1 MGNGIP
7 QMIWRAVERPNHFN
21 QTRRVALN
29 SAVKSLTYCLVA
41 TAVMWSTAMAQDFGN
56 MADLQKQQDML
67 RDARQAMRRGDL
79 EQAESLID
87 GASQLQV
94 PNDPLYDKFRDTPAK
109 AKASLEQMRFA
120 KLPGQ
125 NELTAAMRG
134 NPQLEA
140 ETLIGQAR
148 TALANGQSLAAV
160 ELFHKAAKLDVKLAP
175 GSYDLG
181 RLRDDLIM
189 AGIQPSMLM
198 PQNGPV
204 RTPPVAEPTTTE
216 NPYASQIGGPSNLQ
230 ASNPDAAR
238 RLMLDARRELARSNM
253 AVARRMVDQ
262 ARGLGIVF
270 PAGQDS
276 PEKIDDLIRRTET
289 VYRSQPGPQSS
300 KMFAAVML
308 EQAAGLI
315 AYDQLADADRLIR
328 QAEQLGGDYSEARFT
343 PDQLK
348 GEIARRSQG
357 VGAAPAQPMQPAAVP
372 PGASAHDQ
380 QQAVLAQAKAALD
393 GGNMAAAEMYFEQ
406 AKAIRVRPQ
415 DYVPGDIRPEIVMM
429 ELDRNRGGV
438 RQASAEESTG
448 FAGSQSIYQP
458 EFDQSRNVPAG
469 ATMNAEWNAG
479 GENPGYQLLGDGET
493 ALKMGDK
500 VRARQMFEAAW
511 KHQQTLDPQ
520 ARQRLQDYLRYSTQP
535 LGAQVQQTSTAP
547 SPLDSVD
554 AEQQLLQ
561 RQLFAEVTREQTAA
575 DRMRESDP
583 KGALELLEKV
593 RVRVAD
599 SAVESKVKDQLLARV
614 DRSMD
619 GLNNYIEINRAQIEL
634 DEQNRA
640 VDEAIREG
648 RETKI
653 EVEGRL
659 VKITDQFNE
668 LMDQLRWE
676 EAEVLARQ
684 AREIAPNEPIVQN
697 MLWKATTARRMHNNM
712 MLKEK
717 KEAGFWTAMNNAELS
732 AIPYDD
738 NQPIT
743 FSDPQQ
749 WKDLTESRKK
759 YDARAMQMTE
769 DEKRIRAALKMPVD
783 VKFNKQPLQSV
794 VDTLASVAGI
804 NIIIDEA
811 GLRSEGVTPS
821 HEITINMNTPV
832 RLESALL
839 HILQPLRLAYVIEGE
854 ALKITGESFRSRKMI
869 NQTYQVAD
877 LVIPIPNFM
886 PSYNLGLAGALKS
899 AYETIGYGG
908 VQSLPAPNGLSTF
921 AGGGAAN
928 PNGSVLGQNLPPGLI
943 PGVGMGSGQ
952 VQSGVPNGGNFGLP
966 GMNGPGGMGGS
977 VQPDFDSLINLIT
990 TTIEPE
996 SWEELGGPGAVQPFQ
1011 TNLSLVVS
1019 QTQEVHDKIADL
1031 LEQLRRLQDLQVTIE
1046 VRFITLNDN
1055 FFERIGIDFDLDIKD
1070 NTQGIGTNRGSDGSP
1085 SITIGLD
1092 QEGNPTSD
1100 LDLSFTQNSFGN
1112 TVPAIG
1118 GLGAAAGSIGG
1129 SFGFAMLSDIEAFFV
1144 MQAAQSDLRSNVMQA
1159 PKVTLFN
1166 GQTAFVTDSTQ
1177 RPFVTSVTPVVG
1189 DFAAAQQPVI
1199 VVLNEGTSLTVQAV
1213 VSADRRFVRL
1223 TLIPMFSQ
1231 IGDVEE
1237 FTFEG
1242 TSSSRTDST
1251 VQDPDAADGGTT
1263 TDNSQNDSTG
1273 TTVQQPEFSI
1283 ITVTTTVSV
1292 PDGGTVLLGG
1302 IKRLSEERREA
1313 GVPIVSKLPYINR
1326 LFRNVGIGRSTQSLM
1341 MMVTPRIIIQEEE
1354 EEKLGLGDIGN

>member
-1 MGNGIP
+1 M
-7 QMIWRAVERPNHFN
+7 
-21 QTRRVALN
+21 N

-41 TAVMWSTAMAQDFGN
+41 TALAWSTAQAQDFGN
-56 MADLQKQQDML
+56 QADLQKQQDML
-67 RDARQAMRRGDL
+67 RDARQAMRRGEL
-79 EQAESLID
+79 EKAESLIND
-87 GASQLQV
+87 ASRFKT
-94 PNDPLYDKFRDTPAK
+94 PNDPLYDKFRDTPEK
-109 AKASLEQMRFA
+109 AKAALQQLRFA
-120 KLPGQ
+120 KRPGQ

-140 ETLIGQAR
+140 ETLIGKAR

-160 ELFHKAAKLDVKLAP
+160 ELYHKAAKLDVRLAP
-175 GSYDLG
+175 GAYDVEK
-181 RLRDDLIM
+181 LREDLIT

-198 PQNGPV
+198 PQNEPT
-204 RTPPVAEPTTTE
+204 RTPPVAGAAAVD
-216 NPYASQIGGPSNLQ
+216 NPYADQFGANSFQ
-230 ASNPDAAR
+230 ASGPDAAR
-238 RLMLDARRELARSNM
+238 KVMLDARRELARGNV
-253 AVARRMVDQ
+253 AVARRLADQ
-262 ARGLGIVF
+262 AGAMGVVF

-276 PEKIDDLIRRTET
+276 PNKINDLIRRTEIVFQT
-289 VYRSQPGPQSS
+289 PPGPQAG

-315 AYDQLADADRLIR
+315 AYDQLGDAERLIR
-328 QAEQLGGDYSEARFT
+328 QAEQLGGDYSEAHFT
-343 PDQLK
+343 PEQLK
-348 GEIARRSQG
+348 GEIARRSQN
-357 VGAAPAQPMQPAAVP
+357 VGAMPAGNLPPANVP
-372 PGASAHDQ
+372 AGASAHDQ
-380 QQAVLAQAKAALD
+380 QQAVLAQAKAAMD
-393 GGNMAAAEMYFEQ
+393 GGNLAAAEMYFEQ
-406 AKAIRVRPQ
+406 AKNIRVNPR
-415 DYVPGDIRPEIVMM
+415 DYVAGDLRPEIMMM
-429 ELDRNRGGV
+429 EMDRARGTV
-438 RQASAEESTG
+438 RQASGEQTDG
-448 FAGSQSIYQP
+448 FAGTQSIYQP
-458 EFDQSRNVPAG
+458 EFDDSRNVPAG
-469 ATMNAEWNAG
+469 AAQNAEWNAG
-479 GENPGYQLLGDGET
+479 GDQPGYQLLGDGEL
-493 ALKMGDK
+493 AMRMGDK

-511 KHQQTLDPQ
+511 KHKDSLDPQ
-520 ARQRLQDYLRYSTQP
+520 SRQRLQNYLRYGTQP
-535 LGAQVQQTSTAP
+535 LGQEVRQTSSAQ
-547 SPLDSVD
+547 SPLESVD
-554 AEQQLLQ
+554 AEQQVLQ
-561 RQLFAEVTREQTAA
+561 RQLFAEVTREQSNA

-583 KGALELLEKV
+583 KGALELLVNV
-593 RVRVAD
+593 RKRVAD
-599 SAVESKVKDQLLARV
+599 SAVDSKIKDQLLARV
-614 DRSMD
+614 DRSTE
-619 GLNNYIEINRAQIEL
+619 GLKNYIEVNRAQIEL

-640 VDEAIREG
+640 IDESIRES
-648 RETKI
+648 RQIKV
-653 EVEGRL
+653 EVEERL

-717 KEAGFWTAMNNAELS
+717 KETGFWTAMNNVEES

-738 NQPIT
+738 SNPIT
-743 FSDPQQ
+743 FSDARQ
-749 WKDLTESRKK
+749 WKELTESRKK
-759 YDARAMQMTE
+759 YDARTSQMSD
-769 DEKRIRAALKMPVD
+769 DEIRIRKALKTPVD
-783 VKFNKQPLQSV
+783 LKFNKQPLQTV
-794 VDTLASVAGI
+794 VDTLASVVGI

-908 VQSLPAPNGLSTF
+908 VQSLPPANGMSMF
-921 AGGGAAN
+921 AGGAAN
-928 PNGSVLGQNLPPGLI
+928 PNGEVLGQNLPPGII
-943 PGVGMGSGQ
+943 PGMGSGQ
-952 VQSGVPNGGNFGLP
+952 VQSGTPQGGNFGFP
-966 GMNGPGGMGGS
+966 GMSGPGGMGGG
-977 VQPDFDSLINLIT
+977 VQPDFDSLIQLIT

-996 SWEELGGPGAVQPFQ
+996 SWEELGGPGAVSPFE

-1070 NTQGIGTNRGSDGSP
+1070 NTSGIGTNRGSDGSP

-1092 QEGNPTSD
+1092 QTGNPTSD
-1100 LDLSFTQNSFGN
+1100 LDLSFSQNSFGN

-1223 TLIPMFSQ
+1223 TLVPMFSQ
-1231 IGDVEE
+1231 IGEVEE

-1242 TSSSRTDST
+1242 TTTSRTDST
-1251 VQDPDAADGGTT
+1251 VEDPDSADGGTT
-1263 TDNSQNDSTG
+1263 NEEEEEQNTG

-1313 GVPIVSKLPYINR
+1313 GVPVVSKLPYINR

-1354 EEKLGLGDIGN
+1354 EEKLGLGDLGN

>member
-1 MGNGIP
+1 M
-7 QMIWRAVERPNHFN
+7 
-21 QTRRVALN
+21 N

-41 TAVMWSTAMAQDFGN
+41 TALMWSTVQAQDFGN

-79 EQAESLID
+79 EQAETLINS
-87 GASQLQV
+87 ASQFQA
-94 PNDPLYDKFRDTPAK
+94 PNDPLYDKFRDTPEK
-109 AKASLEQMRFA
+109 AKAALEQMRVA

-160 ELFHKAAKLDVKLAP
+160 ELFHKAAKLNVKLPQGA
-175 GSYDLG
+175 YDVE
-181 RLRDDLIM
+181 RLREDLIT

-198 PQNGPV
+198 PQAGPQ
-204 RTPPVAEPTTTE
+204 RTPPVASPATAN
-216 NPYASQIGGPSNLQ
+216 NPYAQQLAPTAFQGSGT
-230 ASNPDAAR
+230 DAAK

-253 AVARRMVDQ
+253 AVAHRLVEQ
-262 ARGLGIVF
+262 ARNTGVIF
-270 PAGQDS
+270 PSGQDS
-276 PEKIDDLIRRTET
+276 PEKIDDLIRRTQAI
-289 VYRSQPGPQSS
+289 YRNPPGPESG

-315 AYDQLADADRLIR
+315 AYDQLSDAERLIR
-328 QAEQLGGDYSEARFT
+328 QAEQLGGDYSQARFT

-357 VGAAPAQPMQPAAVP
+357 LGAAPTRNLPPANVP
-372 PGASAHDQ
+372 AGASAHDQ
-380 QQAVLAQAKAALD
+380 QQAVLAQAKAAMD

-406 AKAIRVRPQ
+406 AKTIRVNPRE
-415 DYVPGDIRPEIVMM
+415 YVAGDLRPEIMM
-429 ELDRNRGGV
+429 LELDRARGGV
-438 RQASAEESTG
+438 RQASGEQTAG

-458 EFDQSRNVPAG
+458 EFDDSRNVPAG
-469 ATMNAEWNAG
+469 ANMPIGGANAQWNAG
-479 GENPGYQLLGDGET
+479 GDSPGFRLLADGEQ
-493 ALKMGDK
+493 ALRMGDK

-511 KHQQTLDPQ
+511 NHQLALDPQ
-520 ARQRLQDYLRYSTQP
+520 SRQRLQDYLRYSTQP
-535 LGAQVQQTSTAP
+535 VGAEIQQTSSAP
-547 SPLDSVD
+547 SPLDAVD
-554 AEQQLLQ
+554 AEQQVLQ
-561 RQLFAEVTREQTAA
+561 RQLFAEVTREQSAA

-583 KGALELLEKV
+583 KGALELLEKL
-593 RVRVAD
+593 RVRVAE
-599 SAVESKVKDQLLARV
+599 SALDAKVKDQLLARV
-614 DRSMD
+614 DRSTD
-619 GLNNYIEINRAQIEL
+619 GLKNFIEINRAQIEL

-640 VDEAIREG
+640 IDESIAQSRQHH
-648 RETKI
+648 I

-697 MLWKATTARRMHNNM
+697 MLWKATTARRMYMNM
-712 MLKEK
+712 LVKDQ
-717 KEAGFWTAMNNAELS
+717 KEAGVWQALTNADIA

-738 NQPIT
+738 NNPIT

-759 YDARAMQMTE
+759 YDARAMQMSE
-769 DEKRIRAALKMPVD
+769 DEKRIRAALKLPVD
-783 VKFNKQPLQSV
+783 LKFNKQPLQTV
-794 VDTLASVAGI
+794 VDTLASVVGI

-869 NQTYQVAD
+869 QQTYQVAD

-921 AGGGAAN
+921 AGGGPA
-928 PNGSVLGQNLPPGLI
+928 PGGSVLGQNLPPGII
-943 PGVGMGSGQ
+943 PGMGGSGQ
-952 VQSGVPNGGNFGLP
+952 VQSGVPNGGNFGFP
-966 GMNGPGGMGGS
+966 SMGGPGGMGGG
-977 VQPDFDSLINLIT
+977 VQPDFDSLIQLIT

-1100 LDLSFTQNSFGN
+1100 LDLSFSQNSFGN

-1231 IGDVEE
+1231 IGDVAE

-1242 TSSSRTDST
+1242 TTTSRTDSS
-1251 VQDPDAADGGTT
+1251 VVDPDAADGGST
-1263 TDNSQNDSTG
+1263 TDAEEAQSTG

-1313 GVPIVSKLPYINR
+1313 GVPVVSKLPYINR

>member
-1 MGNGIP
+1 M
-7 QMIWRAVERPNHFN
+7 
-21 QTRRVALN
+21 
-29 SAVKSLTYCLVA
+29 KSLTYCLVA
-41 TAVMWSTAMAQDFGN
+41 TALMWSAAQAQDFGN
-56 MADLQKQQDML
+56 LADLQKQQDML

-79 EQAESLID
+79 DQAESLINS
-87 GASQLQV
+87 ASQLQA
-94 PNDPLYDKFRDTPAK
+94 PNDPLYDKFRDTPEK
-109 AKASLEQMRFA
+109 AKATLEQMRFA
-120 KLPGQ
+120 KMPGQ

-160 ELFHKAAKLDVKLAP
+160 ELYHKAAKLNVQLPPGAYDV
-175 GSYDLG
+175 D
-181 RLRDDLIM
+181 RLREDLIT

-198 PQNGPV
+198 AQAAPM
-204 RTPPVAEPTTTE
+204 RTPPVAEPSSMD
-216 NPYASQIGGPSNLQ
+216 NPYADQYGPNSFQ
-230 ASNPDAAR
+230 ASSGDSAK

-253 AVARRMVDQ
+253 AVAHRLVDQ
-262 ARGLGIVF
+262 ARNLGVVF

-276 PEKIDDLIRRTET
+276 PEKIEDLIRRTEA
-289 VYRSQPGPQSS
+289 VYRNPPGPEAG

-315 AYDQLADADRLIR
+315 AYDQLGDAERLIR
-328 QAEQLGGDYSEARFT
+328 QAEQLGGDYSQARFT

-348 GEIARRSQG
+348 GEIARRSQN
-357 VGAAPAQPMQPAAVP
+357 VGAGPVGNLPPANVPA
-372 PGASAHDQ
+372 GASAHDQ
-380 QQAVLAQAKAALD
+380 QQAVLAQAKAAMD

-406 AKAIRVRPQ
+406 AKTIRVNPRE
-415 DYVPGDIRPEIVMM
+415 YVAGDLRPEIMMM
-429 ELDRNRGGV
+429 ELDRARGGV
-438 RQASAEESTG
+438 RQASGEETAG

-469 ATMNAEWNAG
+469 ANMPMGGDMNAQWNAG
-479 GENPGYQLLGDGET
+479 GDSPGFRLLGDGEL

-500 VRARQMFEAAW
+500 VRARQLFEAAW
-511 KHQQTLDPQ
+511 NHKDALDPQ
-520 ARQRLQDYLRYSTQP
+520 SRQRLQDYLRYSTQP
-535 LGAQVQQTSTAP
+535 LGSEIKQTSTAP
-547 SPLDSVD
+547 SALDAVD
-554 AEQQLLQ
+554 AEQAVLQ
-561 RQLFAEVTREQTAA
+561 RQLFAEVTREQSAA

-583 KGALELLEKV
+583 KGALELLEKL
-593 RVRVAD
+593 RTRVAE
-599 SAVESKVKDQLLARV
+599 SAVDSKVKDQLLARV
-614 DRSMD
+614 DRSTD
-619 GLNNYIEINRAQIEL
+619 GLKNFIEINRAQIEL
-634 DEQNRA
+634 DEQNRM
-640 VDEAIREG
+640 VDESIRAS
-648 RETKI
+648 RQQHV
-653 EVEGRL
+653 EVEARL

-697 MLWKATTARRMHNNM
+697 MLWKATTARRMHSNM
-712 MLKEK
+712 LLQEAKEK
-717 KEAGFWTAMNNAELS
+717 GFWTAMDNVEHS

-738 NQPIT
+738 NNPIT
-743 FSDPQQ
+743 FSDPKQ
-749 WKDLTESRKK
+749 WSELTESRKK
-759 YDARAMQMTE
+759 YDARTMQMSE
-769 DEKRIRAALKMPVD
+769 DEQRIRKALKSPVD
-783 VKFNKQPLQSV
+783 LKFNKQPLQTV
-794 VDTLASVAGI
+794 VDTLASVVGI

-869 NQTYQVAD
+869 QQTYQVAD

-908 VQSLPAPNGLSTF
+908 IQSLPAPNGLSTF
-921 AGGGAAN
+921 AGGGPS
-928 PNGSVLGQNLPPGLI
+928 PNGQVLGQNLPPGLI
-943 PGVGMGSGQ
+943 PGVGMGGSGQ
-952 VQSGVPNGGNFGLP
+952 VQSGVPQGGNFGFP
-966 GMNGPGGMGGS
+966 AMGGPGGMGGG
-977 VQPDFDSLINLIT
+977 VQPDFDSLIQLIT

-996 SWEELGGPGAVQPFQ
+996 SWEELGGPGAVQPFA

-1070 NTQGIGTNRGSDGSP
+1070 NTAGIGVNRGSDGSP

-1100 LDLSFTQNSFGN
+1100 LDLSFSQNSFGN

-1242 TSSSRTDST
+1242 TSSSRTDSS

-1263 TDNSQNDSTG
+1263 DDSEEETSTG

-1313 GVPIVSKLPYINR
+1313 GVPVVSKLPYINR

-1354 EEKLGLGDIGN
+1354 EEKLGLGDIGS

>member
-1 MGNGIP
+1 M
-7 QMIWRAVERPNHFN
+7 
-21 QTRRVALN
+21 N

-41 TAVMWSTAMAQDFGN
+41 TALMWSSAKAQDFGN
-56 MADLQKQQDML
+56 QVDLRKQQEML
-67 RDARQAMRRGDL
+67 RDARQAMRHGDL
-79 EQAESLID
+79 DQAESLIN
-87 GASQLQV
+87 GASQFQT

-109 AKASLEQMRFA
+109 AKAALEELRFA

-160 ELFHKAAKLDVKLAP
+160 ELYHKAAKLDFKFAP
-175 GSYDLG
+175 GAYNTES
-181 RLRDDLIM
+181 LREDLIT

-198 PQNGPV
+198 PQSAPT
-204 RTPPVAEPTTTE
+204 RTPPVAEPSSVD
-216 NPYASQIGGPSNLQ
+216 NPYANQFGPSSFQ
-230 ASNPDAAR
+230 SSGPDAAKK
-238 RLMLDARRELARSNM
+238 LMLDARLELARSNM
-253 AVARRMVDQ
+253 AVARRLVDQ
-262 ARGLGIVF
+262 ARSLGVIF

-276 PEKIDDLIRRTET
+276 PEKIDELIHRTET
-289 VYRSQPGPQSS
+289 VYRNPPGPQAG
-300 KMFAAVML
+300 KMFSAVML

-315 AYDQLADADRLIR
+315 AYDQLGDAERLIR

-348 GEIARRSQG
+348 SEIARRSQN
-357 VGAAPAQPMQPAAVP
+357 VGAAPMRNIPPANVP
-372 PGASAHDQ
+372 AGASAHDQ
-380 QQAVLAQAKAALD
+380 QQAVLAQAKAAMD
-393 GGNMAAAEMYFEQ
+393 GGNLAAAEMYFEQ
-406 AKAIRVRPQ
+406 SKGIRVNPRE
-415 DYVPGDIRPEIVMM
+415 YVAGDLRPEIMMM
-429 ELDRNRGGV
+429 ELDRARGGV
-438 RQASAEESTG
+438 RLASGEATAG

-458 EFDQSRNVPAG
+458 EFDESRNVPAG
-469 ATMNAEWNAG
+469 ANMNAEWNAG
-479 GENPGYQLLGDGET
+479 GDNPGFQLMGDGEL

-511 KHQQTLDPQ
+511 KHKDSLDPQ
-520 ARQRLQDYLRYSTQP
+520 SRQRLQDYLRYSTQP
-535 LGAQVQQTSTAP
+535 LGREVQQTSSAP
-547 SPLDSVD
+547 SPLEAVD
-554 AEQQLLQ
+554 AEQQVLQ
-561 RQLFAEVTREQTAA
+561 RQLFAEVTREQSNA
-575 DRMRESDP
+575 DRMRESNP
-583 KGALELLEKV
+583 KGALELLVQV
-593 RVRVAD
+593 RQRVAD
-599 SAVESKVKDQLLARV
+599 SAVDSKVKDQLLARI
-614 DRSMD
+614 DRSSE
-619 GLNNYIEINRAQIEL
+619 GLKNYIEINRAQIEL

-640 VDEAIREG
+640 IDESISENRQIKVE
-648 RETKI
+648 I
-653 EVEGRL
+653 EGRL

-697 MLWKATTARRMHNNM
+697 MLWKAKTARRMHNNM
-712 MLKEK
+712 ILADK
-717 KEAGFWTAMNNAELS
+717 KESGFINAMMSTEES

-738 NQPIT
+738 RNPIT
-743 FSDPQQ
+743 FSDAQQ
-749 WKDLTESRKK
+749 WKELTASRKK
-759 YDARAMQMTE
+759 YDARTAQMTD
-769 DEKRIRAALKMPVD
+769 DEIRIRKALKAPVD
-783 VKFNKQPLQSV
+783 LKFNKQPLQTV
-794 VDTLASVAGI
+794 VDTLASVVGI

-869 NQTYQVAD
+869 QQTYQVAD

-908 VQSLPAPNGLSTF
+908 VQSLPAANGMGTF
-921 AGGGAAN
+921 AGGGGN
-928 PNGSVLGQNLPPGLI
+928 TNGGVLGQNLPPGLI

-952 VQSGVPNGGNFGLP
+952 VQSGTPQGGNFGFP
-966 GMNGPGGMGGS
+966 GMGGPGGMGGG
-977 VQPDFDSLINLIT
+977 VQPDFDSLIQLIT

-996 SWEELGGPGAVQPFQ
+996 SWEELGGPGAVSPFA

-1070 NTQGIGTNRGSDGSP
+1070 NTSGIGTNRGSDGSP

-1092 QEGNPTSD
+1092 QTGNPTSD
-1100 LDLSFTQNSFGN
+1100 LDLSFSQNSFGN

-1223 TLIPMFSQ
+1223 TLVPMFSQ
-1231 IGDVEE
+1231 IGEVDT

-1242 TSSSRTDST
+1242 TTSSRADST
-1251 VQDPDAADGGTT
+1251 VEDPDAADGGTT
-1263 TDNSQNDSTG
+1263 TDNEEEQMTG

-1354 EEKLGLGDIGN
+1354 EEKLGLGDIGG